1 MKSTKKPK
9 LNLSKIIIEFSI
21 SIVVVYL
28 MITLLVN
35 RLRPTIM
42 ISSTV
47 SPDRSM
53 KVEFFSQGS
62 LGRSWVDLIT
72 LDKFRNTKTEVY
84 SEAGDEL
91 IFPKDLQVFWSE
103 DSSAFLAISKTT
115 DYIWLRGAER
125 DAAKLASGESLML
138 MYNIPSK
145 KLVHNLYTTH
155 NYFYKDDIRKVKW
168 HNCSVCQ

>member
-1 MKSTKKPK
+1 MKLTKNIK
-9 LNLSKIIIEFSI
+9 LKLSKIIVRFLITI
-21 SIVVVYL
+21 AAIYL
-28 MITLLVN
+28 TITLLVN
-35 RLRPTIM
+35 RFAPTTM

-72 LDKFRNTKTEVY
+72 LDGFWNKKTEVY

-103 DSSAFLAISKTT
+103 DSSTFLAISKTT
-115 DYIWLRGAER
+115 DYIWLIREER
-125 DAAKLASGESLML
+125 DTVRLTSGESLML
-138 MYNIPSK
+138 MYNISSK
-145 KLVHNLYTTH
+145 KLIHNLYATRNH
-155 NYFYKDDIRKVKW
+155 FHKDDIKQVKW
-168 HNCSVCQ
+168 HNCSVCK